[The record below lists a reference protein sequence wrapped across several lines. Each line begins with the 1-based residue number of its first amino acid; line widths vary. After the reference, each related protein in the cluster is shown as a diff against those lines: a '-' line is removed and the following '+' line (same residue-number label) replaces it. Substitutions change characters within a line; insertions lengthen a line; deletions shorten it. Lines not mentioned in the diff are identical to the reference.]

1 MINLLFSPICQ
12 LIQNTDCKELKF
24 RSYETLPLIRLI
36 FGLENG
42 LVVVDYHSQF
52 ILMNLATGDLYGT
65 SDPFQRTALSPKRRG
80 PSNESNNDD
89 SNIFS
94 YEYQV
99 KKISSILSIRS
110 SSSPSVIVI
119 RIFHLASIINT

>member
-1 MINLLFSPICQ
+1 M
-12 LIQNTDCKELKF
+12 
-24 RSYETLPLIRLI
+24 IRLI

-42 LVVVDYHSQF
+42 LVVVDFLSQF

-80 PSNESNNDD
+80 PSNDSNNDD

-110 SSSPSVIVI
+110 SSSPV
-119 RIFHLASIINT
+119 LLLL